1 MIERDLLI
9 GCGSRRN
16 RIINVRR
23 SEWRNLV
30 TLDNVASHE
39 PDVLFDLST
48 IGNWSPGE
56 LIGADDGKIIGYRK
70 RGYRVMPF
78 GEDSFDEL
86 HGYEVLEHIGTQG
99 DYRKLFAQFTEFWRV
114 LKPGGLLCATCPS
127 WHSIWAWGDPSHTR
141 IISPATLVFLDQT
154 EYTRQIGKTA
164 MSDFRHIYKADFRA
178 VFAEERED
186 QFFFAL
192 EAVKPSRISV

>member
-1 MIERDLLI
+1 MTEERDLLV
-9 GCGSRRN
+9 GCGSRRD

-30 TLDNVASHE
+30 TLDNVASHK
-39 PDVLFDLST
+39 PDVLFDLT
-48 IGNWSPGE
+48 ELGDWPGPESLTSLSSGRKAE
-56 LIGADDGKIIGYRK
+56 LPFDD
-70 RGYRVMPF
+70 
-78 GEDSFDEL
+78 DSLSEV
-86 HGYEVLEHIGTQG
+86 HGYEVLEHIGAQG

-114 LKPGGLLCATCPS
+114 LKPGGLFCASCPA
-127 WHSIWAWGDPSHTR
+127 WHSMWAWGDPSHTR
-141 IISPATLVFLDQT
+141 IISPGTLVFLDQS
-154 EYTRQIGKTA
+154 EYTRQIGKTP

-178 VFAEERED
+178 VLAEERGE

>member
-1 MIERDLLI
+1 MSEERDLLL
-9 GCGSRRN
+9 GFGSRRN

-23 SEWRNLV
+23 SEWGHLV
-30 TLDNVASHE
+30 TLDNVASHNPSVLHNLRE
-39 PDVLFDLST
+39 PRLPFDD
-48 IGNWSPGE
+48 N
-56 LIGADDGKIIGYRK
+56 
-70 RGYRVMPF
+70 
-78 GEDSFDEL
+78 SFDEL
-86 HGYEVLEHIGTQG
+86 HAYEVLEHLGQQG
-99 DYRKLFAQFTEFWRV
+99 DAETLFAQFSDYWRV
-114 LKPGGLLCATCPS
+114 LKPGGLLCASCPM

-178 VFAEERED
+178 VFAEAGGD
-186 QFFFAL
+186 SFLFAL